1 MGSGSHEPEFSTI
14 VDPIF
19 DNVERAQIWPDSPFF
34 ATFID
39 DIQVLRY
46 DRSAGWSSLV
56 ARWAHN
62 PKVKGSNP
70 FPATN
75 LTPSLSVTPNAW

>member
-1 MGSGSHEPEFSTI
+1 MGSGSHEAEFSTI
-14 VDPIF
+14 ADPIV
-19 DNVERAQIWPDSPFF
+19 DNAGRTQVQPDPPIS

-39 DIQVLRY
+39 DIRVLRY

-62 PKVKGSNP
+62 PKVEGSNP
-70 FPATN
+70 SPATN
-75 LTPSLSVTPNAW
+75 LSIPESIS

>member
-1 MGSGSHEPEFSTI
+1 MGRSSHEPELFTI
-14 VDPIF
+14 V
-19 DNVERAQIWPDSPFF
+19 DNVERAQIRPDPPIS

-39 DIQVLRY
+39 DIRVLRY

-62 PKVKGSNP
+62 PKVEGSNP
-70 FPATN
+70 SPAT
-75 LTPSLSVTPNAW
+75 TLSIPESIR